1 MSRLA
6 NNEAMLGGKETFE
19 GELTSL
25 NFTQLSESMLTYE
38 RTRKSNQA
46 PQLEKIDTALIE
58 NNSRPPSTKR

>member
-1 MSRLA
+1 MNRLA
-6 NNEAMLGGKETFE
+6 INGKDLIE

-25 NFTQLSESMLTYE
+25 NFTQLSESILTYE